1 MFCKYTVESDLFVVT
16 VYKEYIKNTY
26 QQRSEKRRSQL
37 LLSFVQPYVEASSS
51 TVSRW
56 IKEALKLADIDQS
69 IFKCRST
76 RTAFSSK
83 ASKTSLSL
91 ANILGVLGQIAVHGR
106 DFFIIS
112 NLSMRMMYIRKP
124 FLVI

>member
-1 MFCKYTVESDLFVVT
+1 MFCKYTVDSDLFVVT

-69 IFKCRST
+69 IFKYRST

-91 ANILGVLGQIAVHGR
+91 TNILGALGQIAVHGR

>member
-1 MFCKYTVESDLFVVT
+1 MFCKYTEDSDLFVVT

-37 LLSFVQPYVEASSS
+37 LLSFVQPYAKASSS
-51 TVSRW
+51 AVSRW
-56 IKEALKLADIDQS
+56 LKEALKLAGIDQS

-91 ANILGVLGQIAVHGR
+91 ANILRALGQIAVHGR

-112 NLSMRMMYIRKP
+112 NLSI
-124 FLVI
+124 